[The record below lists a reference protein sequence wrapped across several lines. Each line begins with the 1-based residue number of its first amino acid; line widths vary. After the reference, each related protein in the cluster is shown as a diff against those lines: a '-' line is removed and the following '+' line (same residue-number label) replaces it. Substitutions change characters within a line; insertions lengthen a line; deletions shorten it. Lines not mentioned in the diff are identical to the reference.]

1 MDERLEK
8 ALRSTKASLA
18 IDGLCLR
25 PEEEALI
32 RENLE
37 GKITDEEFKR
47 RALELINKPGN
58 KFIKR

>member
-18 IDGLCLR
+18 IDGLYLR

-37 GKITDEEFKR
+37 GKITDEEFR
-47 RALELINKPGN
+47 RRVLELINN
-58 KFIKR
+58 N